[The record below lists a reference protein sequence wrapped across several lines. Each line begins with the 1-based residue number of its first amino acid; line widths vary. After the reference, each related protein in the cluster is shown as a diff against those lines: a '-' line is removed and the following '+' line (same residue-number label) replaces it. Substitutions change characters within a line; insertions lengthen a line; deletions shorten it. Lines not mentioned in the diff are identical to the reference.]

1 VSRQIGEAGQEILPV
16 VMEGRVE
23 VAVETDGV
31 AGLQGAV
38 AFRPGLE
45 KEDRWQELKG
55 PQDFDDLAEAGKGFV
70 TLFRTILRL
79 QEDGDLPVETFL
91 FQEGEEPS
99 RGMEEEGEEGNG
111 AAGFRDDPADLPAEA
126 GQPGGDLS
134 GVADGGRQEQQVD
147 PDGKVDHDL
156 LPDHPPVAVAQVM
169 GLVEDHQF
177 AVQVFPA
184 VHGVVELVAED
195 LRGPHDDR
203 GVGVVLQIAG
213 EDADPVGA
221 EDLAEFRPFGI
232 TQGLEGRGVPAAAAA
247 AGDDPDG
254 LFGDPGLPRP
264 GGGGDD
270 AVPLPD
276 RRQGLELEG
285 IRLEGPGVGP
295 ADPGESGFQHRIG
308 LGLHMG
314 LPGAVRPGFT
324 APRSVGILSR

>member
-1 VSRQIGEAGQEILPV
+1 
-16 VMEGRVE
+16 MEGRVE
-23 VAVETDGV
+23 VSVGAGDV

-38 AFRPGLE
+38 AFRSGFKE
-45 KEDRWQELKG
+45 EDRRQELEG
-55 PQDFDDLAEAGKGFV
+55 SEDFDDLAEAGKGFMA
-70 TLFRTILRL
+70 FFMPILRF
-79 QEDGDLPVETFL
+79 QKGGDLPVETFL

-99 RGMEEEGEEGNG
+99 RGLEEEGEEGNG

-126 GQPGGDLS
+126 GQPGGDLP

-147 PDGKVDHDL
+147 PDGEVDHDL
-156 LPDHPPVAVAQVM
+156 LPDDPPVAVAQVM

-177 AVQVFPA
+177 AVQVFAA

-221 EDLAEFRPFGI
+221 EDLTEFRPFGI
-232 TQGLEGRGVPAAAAA
+232 AQGLEGRGVPAAAAA
-247 AGDDPDG
+247 VGNDPDG
-254 LFGDPGLPRP
+254 FLGNPGLARP

-276 RRQGLELEG
+276 CRQGLKLEG
-285 IRLEGPGVGP
+285 VRLEGPGVGP
-295 ADPGESGFQHRIG
+295 ADSGEGVFQHRIG

-324 APRSVGILSR
+324 APRSVGLLSR